1 MRKVPLDERLGVALP
16 PVRKFAMGSGL
27 QPPRGPRRCL
37 KFELSEAL
45 GRSMHPLLA
54 TSSRYVTAKLKRSK
68 SAQPQR

>member
-1 MRKVPLDERLGVALP
+1 
-16 PVRKFAMGSGL
+16 MGSGL